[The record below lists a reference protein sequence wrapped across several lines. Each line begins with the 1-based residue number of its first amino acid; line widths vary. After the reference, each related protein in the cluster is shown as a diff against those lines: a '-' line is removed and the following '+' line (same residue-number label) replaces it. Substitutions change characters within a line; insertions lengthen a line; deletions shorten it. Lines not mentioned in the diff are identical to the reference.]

1 MEEKSRFRKALD
13 FFVPGRS
20 AESKAQSNFNQL
32 FGNDASV
39 YGYNTSSGFFESD
52 KLREIGDGSGNSAVV
67 ACLNVLATSF
77 SEPKLKIVKKGTD
90 FGDKEYIKEHPLT
103 ELYTRPNPFMS
114 ANLLSHYIV
123 LALNTIGD
131 AFLYKNRSARGK
143 VLELVPLMPHLI
155 EVRGNED
162 KLITHYDYYVH
173 GKGEKIQLPVDDVVH
188 IRQGID
194 PNDHRRGHAPLKS
207 VLREILGDEAAGQYA
222 AAILHNMA
230 VPGVVLTPRND
241 GYGGPTREEAESISA
256 MYKEKFGGANR
267 GAPMVLSGA
276 MNVDIVSFSPD
287 QMKLTELRR
296 IPEER
301 VSAVLGVPAILAGLG
316 AGLDS
321 ATYNNTKEL
330 REFFTEQKLVPM
342 WRTVASELTHQ
353 LLEPDFGGN
362 AGVECEY
369 DIMSVR
375 ALQGDIDNLYKRV
388 NTGVNGGWIT
398 IGEARKVVGLEV
410 DDTHD
415 VYLRPLNMIQVDTDG
430 QAILNEMPEANRRQS
445 SQEQLRAADTNEVTE
460 EKDLLTFEDYPA
472 VNFREPKIV
481 MDEEPRSEEKYVA
494 EMPNGSWCV
503 ISHDTNEVI
512 KCFDTEKEA
521 QAYLGKKSASP
532 SRNTSSNMW
541 MYDTI
546 EAAERRAKEIGCEG
560 YHEHDL
566 RGTTYYMPCAS
577 HEDFERAKK
586 AYTDSYNNTTINLV
600 KGKYDDMNFTIPSG
614 AKKEARRGLDW
625 VKEHGRGGTSVG
637 RNSARYLL
645 NNKTAGA
652 EKVRHIAKYFPR
664 HEVDK
669 RAQGW
674 RPGEKGYPS
683 NGRIAW
689 ALWGGETGKTW
700 SAKLVRGMNSRD
712 GKKENLDEIYNMHEE
727 FPFEYAKSLKK
738 EYPEIWRRVNTDFNS
753 FDMWTK
759 YMNGDRSEKTLEWLN
774 RRHQY
779 AEKHLNDERLNGVI
793 RAVQFGITL
802 NIGYEAMLKI
812 LNDQKQIV
820 KSRRQQALETAVEIA
835 DTSAL
840 NELPKEV
847 SKAISKKVEEHNSNN
862 PQYKTNARTL
872 VKVFYRGVG
881 AFSSNPNDIKQDTR
895 TAESWGMARVN
906 GFLYALRHGQFKR
919 KAYDQ
924 DLLPSSHS
932 LSSKGEE
939 E

>member
-1 MEEKSRFRKALD
+1 MEEKSRFQKALD
-13 FFVPGRS
+13 FIVPGRR

-77 SEPKLKIVKKGTD
+77 SEPKLKIVRKGTD
-90 FGDKEYIKEHPLT
+90 FGDKEYVKDHPLT
-103 ELYTRPNPFMS
+103 DLYTRPNPFMS

-256 MYKEKFGGANR
+256 MYKEKFGGQNR

-353 LLEPDFGGN
+353 LLEPDFGKDSRI
-362 AGVECEY
+362 ECEY
-369 DIMSVR
+369 DINSVR

-388 NTGVNGGWIT
+388 NGGVQGGWIT
-398 IGEARKVVGLEV
+398 IGEARKAVGLEV
-410 DDTHD
+410 DDRHS
-415 VYLRPLNMIQVDTDG
+415 VYLRPLNMIQVDEDG
-430 QAILNEMPEANRRQS
+430 QAILNEMPEANRQQA
-445 SQEQLRAADTNEVTE
+445 SQEQLRAADTNEVVE
-460 EKDLLTFEDYPA
+460 EKDLLSFEDYPEA
-472 VNFREPKIV
+472 NFREPKIV
-481 MDEEPRSEEKYVA
+481 MDEEPRNEGKYVA
-494 EMPNGSWCV
+494 QMPNGSWCCLE
-503 ISHDTNEVI
+503 HDNNEVI

-521 QAYLGKKSASP
+521 EAYLRNLKKSS
-532 SRNTSSNMW
+532 
-541 MYDTI
+541 
-546 EAAERRAKEIGCEG
+546 KE
-560 YHEHDL
+560 
-566 RGTTYYMPCAS
+566 TTQ
-577 HEDFERAKK
+577 EVFD
-586 AYTDSYNNTTINLV
+586 
-600 KGKYDDMNFTIPSG
+600 KY
-614 AKKEARRGLDW
+614 
-625 VKEHGRGGTSVG
+625 
-637 RNSARYLL
+637 
-645 NNKTAGA
+645 
-652 EKVRHIAKYFPR
+652 
-664 HEVDK
+664 
-669 RAQGW
+669 
-674 RPGEKGYPS
+674 
-683 NGRIAW
+683 
-689 ALWGGETGKTW
+689 
-700 SAKLVRGMNSRD
+700 
-712 GKKENLDEIYNMHEE
+712 EE
-727 FPFEYAKSLKK
+727 FPYEYAKSLKK
-738 EYPEIWRRVNTDFNS
+738 EFPEIWRRVNTDINS

-759 YMNGDRSEKTLEWLN
+759 YMNGDRSENTLEWVN
-774 RRHQY
+774 RRDQY
-779 AEKHLNDERLNGVI
+779 GKKHINDFRLNGVI
-793 RAVQFGITL
+793 LAVKFGITL
-802 NIGYEAMLKI
+802 SIGYEAMEKI
-812 LNDQKQIV
+812 LDDQKQIV
-820 KSRRQQALETAVEIA
+820 KSRRQQALDTAVDIV

-840 NELPKEV
+840 NELPKEI
-847 SKAISKKVEEHNSNN
+847 SKAISEKVEKHNAIK

-872 VKVFYRGVG
+872 VKVFYRGVS
-881 AFSSNPNDIKQDTR
+881 AFSSNPNDVKQDTK

-932 LSSKGEE
+932 LSSKDEE